1 MFLINL
7 EIFYEIPWY
16 IYLLVFI
23 FGSLIA
29 IVYLQD
35 KQKKICV
42 ILDTKMKR
50 EMFLNES
57 GAKSLKNKRFSKKYK
72 ILLLKNAKKNDIDIL
87 FKPLFNFSLQEFC
100 LLCYLG
106 IAPMLMFF
114 VFSTLYLSSTHTI
127 VIILLFIIGLIFSL
141 AISEKRSINQ
151 IYKYI
156 DSEIKQILFE
166 EETGY
171 KPIVKGKFT
180 LKYKAWLMLN
190 ERKMGN

>member
-1 MFLINL
+1 MFLINS

-16 IYLLVFI
+16 FFLLVFI

-57 GAKSLKNKRFSKKYK
+57 GANPLKNKRFSKKYK

-87 FKPLFNFSLQEFC
+87 FKPLFNF
-100 LLCYLG
+100 
-106 IAPMLMFF
+106 
-114 VFSTLYLSSTHTI
+114 
-127 VIILLFIIGLIFSL
+127 
-141 AISEKRSINQ
+141 
-151 IYKYI
+151 
-156 DSEIKQILFE
+156 
-166 EETGY
+166 
-171 KPIVKGKFT
+171 
-180 LKYKAWLMLN
+180 
-190 ERKMGN
+190 